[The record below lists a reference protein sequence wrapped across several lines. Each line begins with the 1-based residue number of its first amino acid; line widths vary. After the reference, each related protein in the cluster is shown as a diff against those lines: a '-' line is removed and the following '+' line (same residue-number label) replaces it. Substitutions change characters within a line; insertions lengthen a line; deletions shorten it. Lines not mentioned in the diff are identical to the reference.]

1 MGMVSTAARSIV
13 VAAVFSTAVPA
24 AAWAAPPVRAAGR
37 PRTVPA
43 APKTTKNTTEKTA
56 ARTRESATEKAQAA
70 SPGTRGRKAPAPS
83 GASRTG
89 PVELYAIN
97 GKEVLYLRLRDDRGR
112 PLKGVQRRF
121 DHLLRCHHTNVQ
133 HAMNPR
139 LVRLLYQVGRHYPGR
154 RLEVVS
160 GYRHPTVAK
169 NPRSPHMQ
177 GLACDFR
184 IAGVR
189 NQELRDYLRR
199 SYEKVGV
206 GYYPNSSFV
215 HLDVRKD
222 RSAFWIDYAGPG
234 ERAMYADDPVTDLK
248 TGRADAF
255 KPTTIDRSWANDA
268 EVVARRGDAA
278 GEGQGAVAA
287 DGDGDTDRASRP
299 GQPNPME
306 VSENEAEA
314 LAGESLEG
322 TEPVEARAEP
332 GVPGTSGA
340 APRVAAAGIPGTPNG
355 GSDGARA
362 PTAKP
367 ASGLNARVNVSAG
380 RPVSR

>member
-1 MGMVSTAARSIV
+1 MGWFAARSILV
-13 VAAVFSTAVPA
+13 VAVLSTAVPA
-24 AAWAAPPVRAAGR
+24 GAWAAPSPGRRHAVQASKKADDKKAVVERAI
-37 PRTVPA
+37 
-43 APKTTKNTTEKTA
+43 
-56 ARTRESATEKAQAA
+56 EKAPSRSQ
-70 SPGTRGRKAPAPS
+70 GDRGRKAPAAS
-83 GASRTG
+83 SASRNG
-89 PVELYAIN
+89 PVELYAVN

-121 DHLLRCHHTNVQ
+121 DHFLRCHHTNVQ

-189 NQELRDYLRR
+189 NQDLRDYLRR

-234 ERAMYADDPVTDLK
+234 ERAMYSDDPVADLK

-268 EVVARRGDAA
+268 DVVARA
-278 GEGQGAVAA
+278 GEGLGPVGG
-287 DGDGDTDRASRP
+287 DGDGDTDRAPRP
-299 GQPNPME
+299 GQASPME

-322 TEPVEARAEP
+322 AETAEARGEP
-332 GVPGTSGA
+332 GGPGQTAA
-340 APRVAAAGIPGTPNG
+340 APRVAAAGTPGSP
-355 GSDGARA
+355 SDGSEEARA
-362 PTAKP
+362 GAAK
-367 ASGLNARVNVSAG
+367 AAGGANARVNVSTG
-380 RPVSR
+380 RSVSRQ

>member
-1 MGMVSTAARSIV
+1 MVMGSFAARSIFF
-13 VAAVFSTAVPA
+13 AAVLSAAVPA
-24 AAWAAPPVRAAGR
+24 GASSAAPPVTAPGR
-37 PRTVPA
+37 SRGVPA
-43 APKTTKNTTEKTA
+43 AKRTTEK
-56 ARTRESATEKAQAA
+56 ARAKSTENPAG
-70 SPGTRGRKAPAPS
+70 SPGGLGRKAPA
-83 GASRTG
+83 ATCATRNG

-97 GKEVLYLRLRDDRGR
+97 GREVLYLRLRDDRGR

-121 DHLLRCHHTNVQ
+121 DHFLRCHHTNVQ

-189 NQELRDYLRR
+189 NQDLRDYLRR

-206 GYYPNSSFV
+206 GYYPYSSFV

-234 ERAMYADDPVTDLK
+234 ERAMYADDPVADLK
-248 TGRADAF
+248 SGRADAF

-268 EVVARRGDAA
+268 EVVARA
-278 GEGQGAVAA
+278 GEGAEGQGAVQG
-287 DGDGDTDRASRP
+287 DGDGDSDRAPRP
-299 GQPNPME
+299 GQPSPME

-322 TEPVEARAEP
+322 TEPAEARTDR
-332 GVPGTSGA
+332 GVPAPAAG
-340 APRVAAAGIPGTPNG
+340 APRVAAAGIPGRPNE

-362 PTAKP
+362 TSAKP
-367 ASGLNARVNVSAG
+367 AGGPNARVNVSAG
-380 RPVSR
+380 RPVPR